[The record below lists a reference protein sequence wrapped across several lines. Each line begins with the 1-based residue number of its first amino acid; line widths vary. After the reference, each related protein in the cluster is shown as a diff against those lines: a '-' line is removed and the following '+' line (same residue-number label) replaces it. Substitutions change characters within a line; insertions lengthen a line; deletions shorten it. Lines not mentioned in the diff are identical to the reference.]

1 MKSCKSRTTLYFD
14 YSPDRNDSI
23 MTSWHDADTRETV
36 WPVKSRQTSIKLPK
50 NESTRKMKD
59 FDTYTK
65 ITLNGGNLGNK
76 NCCQRLS
83 KVAQSAIN
91 RPIWSHW
98 TCDPLL
104 VRSFA
109 WCLSPQLLFD
119 KILMDAIRPSN
130 KQTDRDKYN
139 RFGLSRSIDSRI
151 CRRFKVSFL
160 PKGKN
165 ACLFNLQIFCRS
177 FQPTNSFLPT
187 ID

>member
-23 MTSWHDADTRETV
+23 MTSWHDADTRATV

-91 RPIWSHW
+91 RPIWSHCTRVCSIAKSSKTGFVPKIIYLRCVFRCVFW
-98 TCDPLL
+98 SKNLSE
-104 VRSFA
+104 VR
-109 WCLSPQLLFD
+109 
-119 KILMDAIRPSN
+119 
-130 KQTDRDKYN
+130 
-139 RFGLSRSIDSRI
+139 
-151 CRRFKVSFL
+151 
-160 PKGKN
+160 
-165 ACLFNLQIFCRS
+165 LQIR
-177 FQPTNSFLPT
+177 FLPT
-187 ID
+187 KFIFSAKL